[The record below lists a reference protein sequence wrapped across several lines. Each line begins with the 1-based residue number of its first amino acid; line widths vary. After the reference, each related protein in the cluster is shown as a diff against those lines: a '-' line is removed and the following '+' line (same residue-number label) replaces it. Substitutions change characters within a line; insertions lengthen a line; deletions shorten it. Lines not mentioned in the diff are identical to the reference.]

1 VKDEQGTVV
10 AEVEKLLYIRRKDT
24 PDERKTKD

>member
-10 AEVEKLLYIRRKDT
+10 AEVEKLLYVRKK
-24 PDERKTKD
+24 EAE